1 MEIKYRS
8 EYLFEYEALEATVIT
23 EAQRLQTEAILEAVI
38 GYAQR
43 KAKPTK
49 KAKRSSENTKY
60 YLTNS
65 YKEQV

>member
-8 EYLFEYEALEATVIT
+8 EYLFEYEVLEAAVIS
-23 EAQRLQTEAILEAVI
+23 EEERKQAEAILDAVI

-43 KAKPTK
+43 KAKPL
-49 KAKRSSENTKY
+49 ARVKRSSENTKY

-65 YKEQV
+65 YR